1 MISPRPDKIVA
12 RAATRATMMRFMI
25 MLSEKEL
32 TAYYAF
38 RRNSQEVFF
47 IHRPNCH
54 RKDNSCAGHFPRV
67 GAVSPRGNS
76 SDFASAGGRAQTP
89 AQGPQETDC
98 LHRPRRGR
106 ARRGDVL
113 GVAEERS
120 GRQRADGKGRAP
132 QHHG

>member
-1 MISPRPDKIVA
+1 MISPRLDRVVA
-12 RAATRATMMRFMI
+12 RAATRATMTRFII

-38 RRNSQEVFF
+38 HRNSQEVYF

-54 RKDNSCAGHFPRV
+54 RKHNSRAGHFRPV
-67 GAVSPRGNS
+67 KAGSPRGNT

-113 GVAEERS
+113 GVA
-120 GRQRADGKGRAP
+120 
-132 QHHG
+132 